1 MFRLIVK
8 GFITSILRVE
18 AKLVLKKYRPKILAI
33 TGSVG
38 KTGTKEIIATV
49 LGVKYR
55 VRASQKSFN
64 SEIGVPLTIL
74 NLPNAWWSLFGWV
87 KNLVEGAGLVL
98 FRSPYPEWLVLETGV
113 DRPGDM
119 LRLTKWLKPDVVVV
133 TSLPSV
139 PVHVEFF
146 KSSEDIIREKW
157 RLPASVASSGL
168 VVLNGDEAKIRDLI
182 PTLKCRTLTYGLGEK
197 TQVRGSQSHFV
208 YSQGESGQP
217 IGLGLR
223 VDYQGNSVPFKL
235 IGVLGEHQLYA
246 LLGATAVAVS
256 EGINLIEASEAIGK
270 LETPSGRMK
279 LLPGVKNTLII
290 DDTYNSSPSALE
302 SALNTLSELR
312 VAGRKIAVLG
322 DMLELGTHTISA
334 HREAGVRAA
343 RVAHILV
350 TVGLRMKFATEEA
363 ARKKMGKR
371 VLHHFEDAREAGKFL
386 QSIIQDGDVVLIKGS
401 QSLRMERVVEEI
413 MLHPEDKS
421 NLLVRQEKEWLKK

>member
-8 GFITSILRVE
+8 GFITSILRIE
-18 AKLVLKKYRPKILAI
+18 ARLVLKKYRPKILAI

-38 KTGTKEIIATV
+38 KTGAKEVIATV
-49 LGVKYR
+49 LATKYR

-74 NLPNAWWSLFGWV
+74 NLPNAWWSLFGWM
-87 KNLVEGAGLVL
+87 KNLVEGVGLIL

-119 LRLTKWLKPDVVVV
+119 RRLVKWLKPDVVVV
-133 TSLPSV
+133 TSFPNV

-146 KSSEDIIREKW
+146 QSSEEVIREKW
-157 RLPASVASSGL
+157 RLPASVVSSGL
-168 VVLNGDEAKIRDLI
+168 VILNGDEEKIRDLL
-182 PTLKCRTLTYGLGEK
+182 PTLKCHTLTYGLGEK
-197 TQVRGSQSHFV
+197 AQVRGSQPYFV
-208 YSQGESGQP
+208 YGEGENGQP

-246 LLGATAVAVS
+246 LLAATAVAVN
-256 EGINLIEASEAIGK
+256 EGINLIEASEAIEK
-270 LETPSGRMK
+270 LETPPGRMK

-290 DDTYNSSPSALE
+290 DDTYNSSPVALA

-312 VAGRKIAVLG
+312 VTGRKIVVLG
-322 DMLELGTHTISA
+322 DMLELGVHTISA
-334 HREAGVRAA
+334 HREAGVQAA
-343 RVAHILV
+343 RVAHVLM

-363 ARKKMGKR
+363 SRKKMGKK

-386 QSIIQDGDVVLIKGS
+386 QEFIQEGDVVLIKGS
-401 QSLRMERVVEEI
+401 QSLRMERAVEEI
-413 MLHPEDKS
+413 MLHPEDKGK
-421 NLLVRQEKEWLKK
+421 LLVRQEEEWLKK